1 MRTSLSRWWTP
12 GCGIGSV
19 ALFTVH
25 ALAHG
30 SLPAQDAS
38 AAQLL
43 RYASRHHAAL
53 LASAWLDGLATALLV
68 LFVAGILRLAGH
80 AAAPAAVVTL
90 AGAGMIASLIL
101 LSDVFVVTLAQ
112 AARAGQAATTLT
124 AWRLLVAINLIFPAA
139 NILWLT
145 GLAALVV
152 LASVVPKV
160 LAYLGLAL
168 GLAEVVVGPV
178 ALATGSTTL
187 DNSWFSLAGL
197 WVIAAALTLGA
208 RHPAPMSMPTRS
220 RR

>member
-1 MRTSLSRWWTP
+1 MRTPLSRWWTP

-19 ALFTVH
+19 VLFTVH
-25 ALAHG
+25 ALVHG

-68 LFVAGILRLAGH
+68 LFVAGILGLAGRTS
-80 AAAPAAVVTL
+80 APAAAVTL

-101 LSDVFVVTLAQ
+101 FSDVFFVTLAQ
-112 AARAGQAATTLT
+112 AGRDGQATLALT
-124 AWRLLVAINLIFPAA
+124 AWRLLAAINLIFPAA
-139 NILWLT
+139 NMLWLT
-145 GLAALVV
+145 GLAALV
-152 LASVVPKV
+152 LYASVVPRA

-168 GLAEVVVGPV
+168 GLAEVAAGP
-178 ALATGSTTL
+178 AGLATGSTTL

-208 RHPAPMSMPTRS
+208 RHPAPTSTPTRS

>member
-1 MRTSLSRWWTP
+1 MRASLDRWRTP

-19 ALFTVH
+19 VLFSIH

-30 SLPAQDAS
+30 PLPARDAS

-68 LFVAGILRLAGH
+68 LFVVGILGLTARPGVPV
-80 AAAPAAVVTL
+80 AAVTL
-90 AGAGMIASLIL
+90 AGVGVIASLIL
-101 LSDVFVVTLAQ
+101 LNDVFFVTLAQ
-112 AARAGQAATTLT
+112 AGRDGRAAPALIAWQLILAITLVFP
-124 AWRLLVAINLIFPAA
+124 VANM
-139 NILWLT
+139 LWLT
-145 GLAALVV
+145 GLAALVMR
-152 LASVVPKV
+152 ASVVPRA

-187 DNSWFSLAGL
+187 DNFWFGLAGI
-197 WVIAAALTLGA
+197 WVAAAALALGA
-208 RHPAPMSMPTRS
+208 RRPAPTGIPA
-220 RR
+220 